1 MDGVAL
7 LLAAEVLALKVVAD
21 GDRLVVRGPKRL
33 KPLADQILARKP
45 EVMELLRSGSWRLP
59 VVTYSSEPVRPGPPK
74 KCYGC
79 GHVRWFTT
87 SANGG
92 KAWACGACHPP
103 ISPIENIIWWD
114 GNEVPEWL
122 CAHALHSSHAC
133 PSVAKAAERPAEG
146 K

>member
-7 LLAAEVLALKVVAD
+7 LLAAEVLALKVSAR
-21 GDRLVVRGPKRL
+21 GDQLVVRGPTRL

-59 VVTYSSEPVRPGPPK
+59 VVKYAHEPALPGPPK

-87 SANGG
+87 LANNGR
-92 KAWACGACHPP
+92 AWACGACHPP
-103 ISPIENIIWWD
+103 ILPPENIIWWE
-114 GNEVPEWL
+114 GNDNLLQHPPLTSPHVGTRVVRTGET
-122 CAHALHSSHAC
+122 
-133 PSVAKAAERPAEG
+133 G
-146 K
+146 